1 MWLVLAFYTLLF
13 SRLLLLPLTWR
24 KLRPFTENRYA
35 VVIVAATS
43 FSYSYLIAALLARRM
58 MLGPD
63 YSERLFLTVQAH
75 TAFDF
80 GLFVFAILR
89 KSSARKLLACSSLV
103 VSVAWLFVWAINTA
117 V

>member
-1 MWLVLAFYTLLF
+1 
-13 SRLLLLPLTWR
+13 
-24 KLRPFTENRYA
+24 
-35 VVIVAATS
+35 
-43 FSYSYLIAALLARRM
+43 

-63 YSERLFLTVQAH
+63 YSERLFLTVQVH

-80 GLFVFAILR
+80 GLFVLALLR

-103 VSVAWLFVWAINTA
+103 VSLAWLFVWAVNTA